1 MERLNITNYQLP
13 QKTKEAKH
21 ASEFAMYVDL
31 TAKLIERPYMQTFKL
46 VDKWALHKI
55 KRRYDE
61 AKATSNPQKYWWGKR
76 KMDKQQNICEK

>member
-1 MERLNITNYQLP
+1 MDLSNYQLP
-13 QKTKEAKH
+13 IKTEASKH

-31 TAKLIERPYMQTFKL
+31 TAKLIDRSYMQTFKL

-76 KMDKQQNICEK
+76 KMDKQQKI